1 MVQQPDHNASTL
13 LNEVQHEVSKENS
26 PFLQLITKHS
36 RLIAGAIVCFILAI
50 GAYWVYDSYRQ
61 RNELATQKEFGDIV
75 TTKQGQERMDAIKA
89 FIAKTPAKFHFNAYL
104 ALVQT
109 AQEAGKPEEVLAA
122 WEAIAKLQ
130 PSFGLEAALGK
141 ASALAGQNKLAEAVQ
156 VLQAAAAELTAKKD
170 APQNKGALAYLYN
183 RIGILAELAGNK
195 PAAVEAYKQLLS
207 MPKDPTQN
215 MFWEQKIAS
224 LSREM
229 Q

>member
-1 MVQQPDHNASTL
+1 MAQQPEHNAASL
-13 LNEVQHEVSKENS
+13 MNAVEHEVSKESS
-26 PFLQLITKHS
+26 PFLHFITKHS
-36 RLIAGAIVCFILAI
+36 RLIAGAIVCFLLAI
-50 GAYWVYDSYRQ
+50 GAYWIYDSYRQ
-61 RNELATQKEFGDIV
+61 RSELATQKEFGDIV

-89 FIAKTPAKFHFNAYL
+89 FIAKNPAKFHFNAYL

-122 WEAIAKLQ
+122 WEAIAKLE
-130 PSFGLEAALGK
+130 PSFGLETALGK

-156 VLQAAAAELTAKKD
+156 VLQSTAAELAAKKD
-170 APQNKGALAYLYN
+170 APENKGALAYLYN

-195 PAAVEAYKQLLS
+195 PAAVEAYKQLLTMS
-207 MPKDPTQN
+207 KDPTQN
-215 MFWEQKIAS
+215 AFWEQKIAS

>member
-1 MVQQPDHNASTL
+1 MAQQPDHHASSL
-13 LNEVQHEVSKENS
+13 LNEVEHEVSKENS
-26 PFLQLITKHS
+26 PFLHVITKHS

-50 GAYWVYDSYRQ
+50 GAYWMYDSYRQ

-104 ALVQT
+104 AQVQT
-109 AQEAGKPEEVLAA
+109 AQEANKQEEVLAA

-156 VLQAAAAELTAKKD
+156 VLQATAAELAAKKD
-170 APQNKGALAYLYN
+170 APENKGALAYLYN

-207 MPKDPTQN
+207 MPKDPTKN
-215 MFWEQKIAS
+215 MIWEQKIAS

-229 Q
+229 K